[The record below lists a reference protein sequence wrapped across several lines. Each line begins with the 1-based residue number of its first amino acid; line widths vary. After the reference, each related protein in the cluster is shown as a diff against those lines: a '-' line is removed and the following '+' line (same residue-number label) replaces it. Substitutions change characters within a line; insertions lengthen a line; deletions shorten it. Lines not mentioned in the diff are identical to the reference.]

1 MKGRNYGW
9 APGPG
14 YDESVPMTDLS
25 RFPNAVEAIWSSGNP
40 TIAPSGSDFLEGAQW
55 GPWNGALAVAVLK
68 NTELRIYRI
77 AANGTLQGS
86 RDAVGAEQPV
96 RPPAHAGPGS
106 GRRALH
112 HDRRGPGADPASHAG
127 LTGNPGPL
135 ETRRKGMRRLALAL
149 VVLSTLS
156 ACGDDGDGGGE
167 AGGGEVETAPVEFGD
182 GDDIWLQVET
192 GGGFVPY
199 LSSLRETPDLL
210 LFDDGRLV
218 REVQTDDLGGPV
230 PEYEAVQ
237 LDEAAT
243 AELLDTFAA
252 VVDGPDPGD
261 PNVTDLPSTTI
272 EVTTDGDYRELS
284 IYALGFDD
292 DDSLSDSEQAAREA
306 ASDAIDDAYAVEGAE
321 PYVADE
327 LLVLTTA
334 LEVVVQGAED
344 DTDAASDP
352 VAWPLDPERMASPA
366 EDEVCTEVEGED
378 RDAVLDALGDAA
390 FDALVTNGVDFAE
403 VAVQPVLTGEESC
416 GSSDLE
422 GFVER

>member
-1 MKGRNYGW
+1 
-9 APGPG
+9 
-14 YDESVPMTDLS
+14 
-25 RFPNAVEAIWSSGNP
+25 
-40 TIAPSGSDFLEGAQW
+40 
-55 GPWNGALAVAVLK
+55 
-68 NTELRIYRI
+68 
-77 AANGTLQGS
+77 
-86 RDAVGAEQPV
+86 
-96 RPPAHAGPGS
+96 
-106 GRRALH
+106 
-112 HDRRGPGADPASHAG
+112 
-127 LTGNPGPL
+127 
-135 ETRRKGMRRLALAL
+135 MRRLALAL
-149 VVLSTLS
+149 VALSILS
-156 ACGDDGDGGGE
+156 ACGDDGEGGAE
-167 AGGGEVETAPVEFGD
+167 GGEVETTPVEFGD
-182 GDDIWLQVET
+182 GDDIWLRVET

-199 LSSLRETPDLL
+199 LSNLRETPDLL

-261 PNVTDLPSTTI
+261 PNVTDLPSTVI

-306 ASDAIDDAYAVEGAE
+306 ASDAIDDAYAIDDAE

-334 LEVVVQGAED
+334 FEG
-344 DTDAASDP
+344 DTGAASDP
-352 VAWPLDPERMASPA
+352 VAWPLDPERMASAA

-390 FDALVTNGVDFAE
+390 FDTLVSNGDDLAE
-403 VAVQPVLTGEESC
+403 VAVRPVLTGEESC
-416 GSSDLE
+416 GSSDFE

>member
-1 MKGRNYGW
+1 
-9 APGPG
+9 
-14 YDESVPMTDLS
+14 
-25 RFPNAVEAIWSSGNP
+25 
-40 TIAPSGSDFLEGAQW
+40 
-55 GPWNGALAVAVLK
+55 
-68 NTELRIYRI
+68 
-77 AANGTLQGS
+77 
-86 RDAVGAEQPV
+86 
-96 RPPAHAGPGS
+96 
-106 GRRALH
+106 
-112 HDRRGPGADPASHAG
+112 
-127 LTGNPGPL
+127 
-135 ETRRKGMRRLALAL
+135 MRRLALAL

-156 ACGDDGDGGGE
+156 ACGDDGE
-167 AGGGEVETAPVEFGD
+167 AARAEGGEVETTPVEFGD
-182 GDDIWLQVET
+182 GDDIWLRVET

-199 LSSLRETPDLL
+199 LSNLRETPDLL

-306 ASDAIDDAYAVEGAE
+306 ASDAIDDAYAIDGRRALRGRRVAGA
-321 PYVADE
+321 DHR
-327 LLVLTTA
+327 

-403 VAVQPVLTGEESC
+403 VAVRPVLTGEESC